1 MGEDI
6 IMKGLHI
13 SILIEKARREG
24 ITQGFT
30 DGYAMGI
37 DEGFEKG
44 YNEWLDDI
52 SEEATL

>member
-1 MGEDI
+1 
-6 IMKGLHI
+6 MKGLHTT
-13 SILIEKARREG
+13 ILIEKARREG

-52 SEEATL
+52 SEEVTL